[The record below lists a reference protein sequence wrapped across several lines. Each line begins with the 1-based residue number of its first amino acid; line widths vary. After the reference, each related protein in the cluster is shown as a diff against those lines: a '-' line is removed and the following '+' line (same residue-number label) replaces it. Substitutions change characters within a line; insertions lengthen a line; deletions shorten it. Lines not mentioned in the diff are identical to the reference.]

1 MTPEVGHIQAGGRA
15 GDSQSGK
22 AIGCIGRCFIHVI
35 NIFTQLKAR
44 QLVAVVL
51 ALAALLIGQADEV
64 ALQQVQVQVQAG
76 GPLHDVLV
84 DVLAFAVFG
93 VIAVELL
100 QAVARQIE
108 VRHCDSL
115 VAQHRAVV
123 APDGYAVVGDGH
135 IYRDLLGGR
144 LIVVVLRVQSV
155 GGLLHRDGKGHGD
168 GLAVRAGRLDLRLI
182 GAGVLFRDVERPAR
196 YLGLGAEACL
206 IGQRVGQRMAVRVL
220 ENVSQLDLQQA
231 AGHHLTGG
239 DCARLHCHTRISRP
253 YRHRQRGQQHRQCK
267 QERA

>member
-22 AIGCIGRCFIHVI
+22 AVRRIGRCFIHVI

-44 QLVAVVL
+44 QRVTRIGT
-51 ALAALLIGQADEV
+51 LAALLLRQADEV
-64 ALQQVQVQVQAG
+64 ALQQIEIQVQAG
-76 GPLHDVLV
+76 GPFYDVLV

-100 QAVARQIE
+100 QAVVRQIE
-108 VRHCDSL
+108 VGYCDGL

-135 IYRDLLGGR
+135 IHRDRLGGR
-144 LIVVVLRVQSV
+144 LIVVVLRVQTV
-155 GGLLHRDGKGHGD
+155 RRFLHRDGKGHRER
-168 GLAVRAGRLDLRLI
+168 LAVRAGGLDDRVISARVFFRNKQAGSGDFCLDAELRC
-182 GAGVLFRDVERPAR
+182 V
-196 YLGLGAEACL
+196 
-206 IGQRVGQRMAVRVL
+206 GQRVGQRMAVRVL

-231 AGHHLTGG
+231 AGHHLAGG
-239 DCARLHCHTRISRP
+239 DCARLHCHARVSRP